1 MLDLPDDALT
11 QLVLD
16 NPFIMEETAYEEQ
29 CERKDDQAGHQ
40 RQKMGGNMLSHG
52 RVLPFRMDARK
63 AEGVMPEP
71 RRKTKE
77 K

>member
-29 CERKDDQAGHQ
+29 CERKDDQADYQHQ
-40 RQKMGGNMLSHG
+40 KTDGNMLVHG
-52 RVLPFRMDARK
+52 WALPFRMDARK

>member
-1 MLDLPDDALT
+1 MADILDDPLAEFILDGA
-11 QLVLD
+11 LVL
-16 NPFIMEETAYEEQ
+16 EEAAYEEQ

-40 RQKMGGNMLSHG
+40 RQKTGGNMLSHG
-52 RVLPFRMDARK
+52 RALPFRMDARK
-63 AEGVMPEP
+63 AEGVIPEP

>member
-1 MLDLPDDALT
+1 MADILDDPLAEFILDGA
-11 QLVLD
+11 LVL
-16 NPFIMEETAYEEQ
+16 EEAAYEEQ